1 MALALSELETL
12 RDELIRAR
20 SSGEARVSYGDKA
33 VVYRSI
39 TEIESAIS
47 SLDQLIGAQK
57 GEKKKVEH
65 RRHYI
70 YRTGW

>member
-12 RDELIRAR
+12 RDDLVRAR

-39 TEIESAIS
+39 SEIEDAIS
-47 SLDQLIGAQK
+47 SLDEDIAALK
-57 GEKKKVEH
+57 GEKKVEH
-65 RRHYI
+65 RRHYVVK
-70 YRTGW
+70 TGW